1 MESTKLQNAA
11 AGRHSPKTKL
21 KESCVETRLDCTTS
35 ILMRK
40 DGLKASSGG
49 HAFRLSSI
57 FFAVVEPQSLDATD
71 CRDKIVGPFA
81 AAEVKLP
88 QD

>member
-1 MESTKLQNAA
+1 
-11 AGRHSPKTKL
+11 
-21 KESCVETRLDCTTS
+21 
-35 ILMRK
+35 MRK

-71 CRDKIVGPFA
+71 CRDKIIGPFA